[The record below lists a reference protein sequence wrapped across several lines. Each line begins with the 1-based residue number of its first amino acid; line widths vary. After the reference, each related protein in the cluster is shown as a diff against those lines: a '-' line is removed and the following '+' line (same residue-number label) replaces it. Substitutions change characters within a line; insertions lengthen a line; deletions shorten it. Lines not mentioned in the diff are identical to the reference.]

1 MIDINEEAYLWL
13 SYDFFKKQ
21 KGKRER
27 VYGEQPQTWIF
38 TECSTAAACR

>member
-1 MIDINEEAYLWL
+1 MIDIYDGGRLWL
-13 SYDFFKKQ
+13 SRHFFKKK

-27 VYGEQPQTWIF
+27 VYWEQPQTWIF